1 MVYGLSIP
9 LLITIKLQFAMIN
22 PIKSHVFIPL
32 LITMIN
38 TIMAHH
44 DLIPEVGPRPFSW
57 RCRSVFD
64 TKRWMTSRGPGC
76 WRCNDCHGVTGTKKG
91 GENSEKKQNDVDLVG
106 FFGWVRIVVSD
117 DFVDIFARLFCPFF
131 WYYLVV
137 KSPRMLTVL
146 DDPARMDAR
155 WFIPLG
161 GL

>member
-1 MVYGLSIP
+1 MQRLP
-9 LLITIKLQFAMIN
+9 
-22 PIKSHVFIPL
+22 
-32 LITMIN
+32 
-38 TIMAHH
+38 
-44 DLIPEVGPRPFSW
+44 W
-57 RCRSVFD
+57 RHRD
-64 TKRWMTSRGPGC
+64 QKRWGKFG
-76 WRCNDCHGVTGTKKG
+76 
-91 GENSEKKQNDVDLVG
+91 KKQNDVDLVG